1 MASVVL
7 VCQPPTGFD
16 CPPRPRIAANSQ
28 RDFSLEPSTHYL
40 VDVIVILLAAI
51 IGVALAHR
59 LRLGPIFGYLATGL
73 IVGPAGLNLLSNVET
88 ARGLAE
94 LGVAFLL
101 FTVGLELPLARLR
114 VMPQAIYVLGIAQI
128 ALTGTVI
135 GLVAI
140 LLGLEVRIAIVVGL
154 ALSLSS
160 TAIVLP
166 LLVERRELSSRFGR
180 GIFGILMLQDLAV
193 GPLLVVLPSLR
204 GDAEDIGTAL
214 GESLLKAVIAA
225 VLILGV
231 GRLALRPLMNIIAA
245 TRVREIF
252 AALTLLIVI
261 MAALATH
268 WAGLSMALGA
278 LLAGILL
285 ADFAFRHQVAAEIE
299 PFRGLLLGLFFMTIG
314 MLLQT
319 EQIRAHWMAIGLLVP
334 CLVLVKAAILF
345 PLTRWLL
352 LSPGPAL
359 RLALVLAQ
367 GGEFALVLFG
377 EALKFNLLPGDL
389 QHILVISVTISMM
402 LTPALAWLADKVVP
416 KIGKRSELEKSD
428 LATAAPTMSQHVIL
442 AGYGRVGR
450 TVAARLDAQDIP
462 WIAIDND
469 PYRVA
474 RERREGRPVFFG
486 GADRIEILESVG
498 LAEAQALVIAV
509 DSPKAALQ
517 LAALVHYILPE
528 LLVVARAYDDAHA
541 AELRAAGV
549 DIAIPEPSPISD
561 RIADAVLEKINPIA
575 V

>member
-1 MASVVL
+1 MPASDL
-7 VCQPPTGFD
+7 IPLPAQPVYCRRQPK
-16 CPPRPRIAANSQ
+16 
-28 RDFSLEPSTHYL
+28 DFSLEPSTHYL

-114 VMPQAIYVLGIAQI
+114 VMPQAVYVLGIAQI

-204 GDAEDIGTAL
+204 GDAEDITTAL
-214 GESLLKAVIAA
+214 GGSLLKAVIAA

-285 ADFAFRHQVAAEIE
+285 ADSAFRHQVAAEIE

-319 EQIRAHWMAIGLLVP
+319 EQIRAHWLEIGLLVP
-334 CLVLVKAAILF
+334 CLILLKAAILF

>member
-1 MASVVL
+1 M
-7 VCQPPTGFD
+7 
-16 CPPRPRIAANSQ
+16 
-28 RDFSLEPSTHYL
+28 
-40 VDVIVILLAAI
+40 LAAI

-73 IVGPAGLNLLSNVET
+73 IVGPAGLNLLSDIET

-114 VMPQAIYVLGIAQI
+114 VMPRAIYVLGVAQI

-135 GLVAI
+135 GLAAI

-180 GIFGILMLQDLAV
+180 GIFGVLMLQDLAV

-204 GDAEDIGTAL
+204 GDAEDIGAAL
-214 GESLLKAVIAA
+214 GESLVKALIAA
-225 VLILGV
+225 VVILGV
-231 GRLALRPLMNIIAA
+231 GRLALRPLITFIAA

-252 AALTLLIVI
+252 AALTILIVI
-261 MAALATH
+261 SASLATH

-278 LLAGILL
+278 LLAGVLL
-285 ADFAFRHQVAAEIE
+285 ADSAYRHQVAAEIE

-319 EQIRAHWMAIGLLVP
+319 EQIAAHWVEIALLVS
-334 CLVLVKAAILF
+334 CLIIVKAAILF
-345 PLTRWLL
+345 PLARWLL

-359 RLALVLAQ
+359 RLALVLSQ

-377 EALKFNLLPGDL
+377 EALKFNLLPGAL
-389 QHILVISVTISMM
+389 QQSLVISVTISMM
-402 LTPALAWLADKVVP
+402 LTPALAWLADFLVP
-416 KIGKRSELEKSD
+416 KIGERSELEKSD

-469 PYRVA
+469 PYRVG

-486 GADRIEILESVG
+486 AADRIEILESVG
-498 LAEAQALVIAV
+498 LAEAQVLVIA
-509 DSPKAALQ
+509 DDNPKAALQ

-528 LLVVARAYDDAHA
+528 LMVVARAYDDAHA

>member
-1 MASVVL
+1 
-7 VCQPPTGFD
+7 
-16 CPPRPRIAANSQ
+16 
-28 RDFSLEPSTHYL
+28 
-40 VDVIVILLAAI
+40 
-51 IGVALAHR
+51 
-59 LRLGPIFGYLATGL
+59 
-73 IVGPAGLNLLSNVET
+73 
-88 ARGLAE
+88 
-94 LGVAFLL
+94 
-101 FTVGLELPLARLR
+101 
-114 VMPQAIYVLGIAQI
+114 
-128 ALTGTVI
+128 
-135 GLVAI
+135 
-140 LLGLEVRIAIVVGL
+140 
-154 ALSLSS
+154 
-160 TAIVLP
+160 
-166 LLVERRELSSRFGR
+166 
-180 GIFGILMLQDLAV
+180 
-193 GPLLVVLPSLR
+193 
-204 GDAEDIGTAL
+204 
-214 GESLLKAVIAA
+214 
-225 VLILGV
+225 
-231 GRLALRPLMNIIAA
+231 
-245 TRVREIF
+245 
-252 AALTLLIVI
+252 
-261 MAALATH
+261 
-268 WAGLSMALGA
+268 
-278 LLAGILL
+278 
-285 ADFAFRHQVAAEIE
+285 
-299 PFRGLLLGLFFMTIG
+299 
-314 MLLQT
+314 
-319 EQIRAHWMAIGLLVP
+319 
-334 CLVLVKAAILF
+334 
-345 PLTRWLL
+345 
-352 LSPGPAL
+352 
-359 RLALVLAQ
+359 VLAQ

-428 LATAAPTMSQHVIL
+428 LATAAPAMSQHVIL

>member
-1 MASVVL
+1 MASAVL
-7 VCQPPTGFD
+7 VCQPRIGFD
-16 CPPRPRIAANSQ
+16 CPPRLRISANSQ

-261 MAALATH
+261 MASLATH

-285 ADFAFRHQVAAEIE
+285 ADSAFRHQVAAEIE

-319 EQIRAHWMAIGLLVP
+319 EQIRAHWMAITLLVP
-334 CLVLVKAAILF
+334 CLILVKAAILF

-402 LTPALAWLADKVVP
+402 LTPALAWEAEKVVP
-416 KIGKRSELEKSD
+416 KIGECGRVEKCD
-428 LATAAPTMSQHVIL
+428 LATAAPKMSIGWL
-442 AGYGRVGR
+442 RKAWAG
-450 TVAARLDAQDIP
+450 
-462 WIAIDND
+462 
-469 PYRVA
+469 
-474 RERREGRPVFFG
+474 
-486 GADRIEILESVG
+486 S
-498 LAEAQALVIAV
+498 
-509 DSPKAALQ
+509 
-517 LAALVHYILPE
+517 
-528 LLVVARAYDDAHA
+528 
-541 AELRAAGV
+541 
-549 DIAIPEPSPISD
+549 
-561 RIADAVLEKINPIA
+561 
-575 V
+575 

>member
-1 MASVVL
+1 M
-7 VCQPPTGFD
+7 
-16 CPPRPRIAANSQ
+16 
-28 RDFSLEPSTHYL
+28 
-40 VDVIVILLAAI
+40 
-51 IGVALAHR
+51 
-59 LRLGPIFGYLATGL
+59 
-73 IVGPAGLNLLSNVET
+73 
-88 ARGLAE
+88 
-94 LGVAFLL
+94 AFLL
-101 FTVGLELPLARLR
+101 FTVGLELPINRLR

-128 ALTGTVI
+128 AITGVVI
-135 GLVAI
+135 AAVAM
-140 LLGLEVRIAIVVGL
+140 LLLDLDIRIAIVVGL
-154 ALSLSS
+154 SLSLSS

-204 GDAEDIGTAL
+204 GDAEDITSAL
-214 GESLLKAVIAA
+214 GLSLAKALIAT
-225 VLILGV
+225 VVILGV
-231 GRLALRPLMNIIAA
+231 GRLLLRPLMVIIAA

-261 MAALATH
+261 AAALATH

-285 ADFAFRHQVAAEIE
+285 ADSAFRHQVAAEIE

-319 EQIRAHWMAIGLLVP
+319 DQLAAHWLSIALLVP
-334 CLVLVKAAILF
+334 CLIIVKALILF
-345 PLTRWLL
+345 PMARSLL
-352 LSPGPAL
+352 LSTGPAL
-359 RLALVLAQ
+359 RMALVLAQ

-377 EALKFNLLPGDL
+377 EALKFNLLTGGL
-389 QHILVISVTISMM
+389 QQSLIISVTISMM
-402 LTPALAWLADKVVP
+402 LTPALAWLADKLVP
-416 KIGKRSELEKSD
+416 KIGKRSELEKAD
-428 LATAAPTMSQHVIL
+428 LATSAPAYSQHVIL

-450 TVAARLDAQDIP
+450 TVAARLKSRGIP

-474 RERREGRPVFFG
+474 RERRAGHPVYFG
-486 GADRIEILESVG
+486 AADRIEILESVG
-498 LAEAQALVIAV
+498 LAEAQALVIAI
-509 DSPKAALQ
+509 DNPKSALQ

-528 LLVVARAYDDAHA
+528 MLVVARAYDDTHA

-561 RIADAVLEKINPIA
+561 RIADAVLERINPVA
-575 V
+575 TEPA

>member
-1 MASVVL
+1 M
-7 VCQPPTGFD
+7 
-16 CPPRPRIAANSQ
+16 
-28 RDFSLEPSTHYL
+28 
-40 VDVIVILLAAI
+40 LAAI

-73 IVGPAGLNLLSNVET
+73 IVGPAGLNLLSDVET

-114 VMPQAIYVLGIAQI
+114 VMPQAIYVLGVAQI
-128 ALTGTVI
+128 LLTGLVI
-135 GLVAI
+135 GLAAV

-204 GDAEDIGTAL
+204 GDAEDITTAL

-285 ADFAFRHQVAAEIE
+285 ANSAFRHQVAAEIE

-319 EQIRAHWMAIGLLVP
+319 EQIRAHWMAITLLVP
-334 CLVLVKAAILF
+334 CLILVKAAILF

-428 LATAAPTMSQHVIL
+428 LATAAPSMSQHVIL

-498 LAEAQALVIAV
+498 LAEAQVLVIAV
-509 DSPKAALQ
+509 DNPKAALQ

>member
-1 MASVVL
+1 
-7 VCQPPTGFD
+7 
-16 CPPRPRIAANSQ
+16 
-28 RDFSLEPSTHYL
+28 
-40 VDVIVILLAAI
+40 
-51 IGVALAHR
+51 
-59 LRLGPIFGYLATGL
+59 
-73 IVGPAGLNLLSNVET
+73 
-88 ARGLAE
+88 LAE

-101 FTVGLELPLARLR
+101 FTVGLELPVGRLR
-114 VMPQAIYVLGIAQI
+114 VMPKAIYVLGVTQILVTGLVIAAI
-128 ALTGTVI
+128 AMLRGLDLRISIVI
-135 GLVAI
+135 GLS
-140 LLGLEVRIAIVVGL
+140 
-154 ALSLSS
+154 LSLSS

-204 GDAEDIGTAL
+204 GDAEDIGTAI
-214 GESLLKAVIAA
+214 GVSLVKAIIAA
-225 VLILGV
+225 VLILGA
-231 GRLALRPLMNIIAA
+231 GRLLLRPLMVIIAA

-252 AALTLLIVI
+252 AALTILIVI
-261 MAALATH
+261 AASSITH
-268 WAGLSMALGA
+268 WADLSMALGA
-278 LLAGILL
+278 LLAGVLL
-285 ADFAFRHQVAAEIE
+285 ADSAFRHQVAAEIE
-299 PFRGLLLGLFFMTIG
+299 PFRNLLLGLFFMTIG

-319 EQIRAHWMAIGLLVP
+319 EQLAANWLPILLIVP
-334 CLVLVKAAILF
+334 CLLAAKALILF
-345 PLTRWLL
+345 LLARSLL
-352 LSPGPAL
+352 LQTGPSF
-359 RLALVLAQ
+359 RLALMLSQ
-367 GGEFALVLFG
+367 GGEFALVLFS

-389 QHILVISVTISMM
+389 QQRLVVSVVISMM
-402 LTPALAWLADKVVP
+402 LTPALAWLADWLVP
-416 KIGKRSELEKSD
+416 KIGTRSELEKAD
-428 LATAAPTMSQHVIL
+428 LATAAPAMSQHVIL

-450 TVAARLDAQDIP
+450 TVAARLDAQEIP

-486 GADRIEILESVG
+486 AADRIEILESVG

-528 LLVVARAYDDAHA
+528 MLVVARAYDDAHA

>member
-1 MASVVL
+1 L
-7 VCQPPTGFD
+7 
-16 CPPRPRIAANSQ
+16 
-28 RDFSLEPSTHYL
+28 SLDPSTNYL
-40 VDVIVILLAAI
+40 TDVIVILLAAT
-51 IGVALAHR
+51 IGVAVAHR

-73 IVGPAGLNLLSNVET
+73 IVGPAGLNLLSDVET
-88 ARGLAE
+88 AHAFAE

-101 FTVGLELPLARLR
+101 FTVGLELPMGRLR

-128 ALTGTVI
+128 AITGVV
-135 GLVAI
+135 VAGI
-140 LLGLEVRIAIVVGL
+140 AMLLGLEVRIAILVGL

-166 LLVERRELSSRFGR
+166 LMVERRELSSRFGR
-180 GIFGILMLQDLAV
+180 GVFGILMLQDLAV
-193 GPLLVVLPSLR
+193 GPLLVVLPNLR
-204 GDAEDIGTAL
+204 GDAEDIGSAIGLSLAKAL
-214 GESLLKAVIAA
+214 IAA
-225 VLILGV
+225 VVILGA
-231 GRLALRPLMNIIAA
+231 GRLLLRPIMVVIAA
-245 TRVREIF
+245 TRVREVF

-261 MAALATH
+261 TASLATH

-278 LLAGILL
+278 LLAGVLL
-285 ADFAFRHQVAAEIE
+285 ADTAFRHQVAAEIE

-319 EQIRAHWMAIGLLVP
+319 DELAANWLAILLIVPGLVIVK
-334 CLVLVKAAILF
+334 VLVMF
-345 PLTRWLL
+345 PLARALL

-377 EALKFNLLPGDL
+377 EALKFDLLPGYL
-389 QHILVISVTISMM
+389 QQSLVISITISML
-402 LTPALAWLADKVVP
+402 LTPGLAWLADWLVP
-416 KIGKRSELEKSD
+416 KIGKRSELEQAD
-428 LATAAPTMSQHVIL
+428 LATAAPAYFQHVIL

-450 TVAARLDAQDIP
+450 TVAARLNAHGIP

-474 RERREGRPVFFG
+474 RERREGHPVFFG
-486 GADRIEILESVG
+486 AADRIEILDSVG

-517 LAALVHYILPE
+517 LAALVHYVLPE

-549 DIAIPEPSPISD
+549 DVAIPEPTPISE
-561 RIADAVLEKINPIA
+561 RIADAVLEKIRPIVA
-575 V
+575 

>member
-1 MASVVL
+1 MS
-7 VCQPPTGFD
+7 D
-16 CPPRPRIAANSQ
+16 
-28 RDFSLEPSTHYL
+28 
-40 VDVIVILLAAI
+40 
-51 IGVALAHR
+51 
-59 LRLGPIFGYLATGL
+59 
-73 IVGPAGLNLLSNVET
+73 VET

-101 FTVGLELPLARLR
+101 FTVGLELPINRLR
-114 VMPQAIYVLGIAQI
+114 VMPRAIYVLGVAQI
-128 ALTGTVI
+128 AITGVVI
-135 GLVAI
+135 AAVAML
-140 LLGLEVRIAIVVGL
+140 LLGLEIRIAIVVGL
-154 ALSLSS
+154 SLSLSS

-204 GDAEDIGTAL
+204 GDAEDITSAL
-214 GESLLKAVIAA
+214 GLSLAKALIAA
-225 VLILGV
+225 VVILGV
-231 GRLALRPLMNIIAA
+231 GRLVLRPLMVIIAA

-261 MAALATH
+261 AAAMATH

-278 LLAGILL
+278 LLAGVLL
-285 ADFAFRHQVAAEIE
+285 ADSAFRHQVAAEIE

-319 EQIRAHWMAIGLLVP
+319 DQLAAHWLSIVLLVP
-334 CLVLVKAAILF
+334 CLIIVKALILF
-345 PLTRWLL
+345 PLARWLL
-352 LSPGPAL
+352 LSTGPAL
-359 RLALVLAQ
+359 RLALVMAQ

-377 EALKFNLLPGDL
+377 EALRFNLLPGGL
-389 QHILVISVTISMM
+389 QQSLVISVTISMM

-416 KIGKRSELEKSD
+416 KIGKRSELAQAD
-428 LATAAPTMSQHVIL
+428 LATAAPAYAQHVIL

-450 TVAARLDAQDIP
+450 TVAARLKARGIP

-474 RERREGRPVFFG
+474 RERRAGHPVYFG
-486 GADRIEILESVG
+486 AADRIEILESVG
-498 LAEAQALVIAV
+498 LAEAQALVIAI
-509 DSPKAALQ
+509 DNPKSALQ

-528 LLVVARAYDDAHA
+528 MLVVARAYDDAHA

-561 RIADAVLEKINPIA
+561 RIADAVLERIDPVA